1 MKYLFLLFALSS
13 CSANYHLRKAIAKDP
28 SILTAQSVTLVDT
41 VIIPSVRFDS
51 VYVTSPSDTITIEKE
66 RLRIKIIRQSDTL
79 IVSGECQTDTVIR
92 IKEVK
97 VPQIVYKEKENKV
110 VSLIAWL
117 ALVVALVYF
126 LRRVIDQVLS

>member
-1 MKYLFLLFALSS
+1 MKYLLLLFALSS

-41 VIIPSVRFDS
+41 VIVPSIHFDS

-97 VPQIVYKEKENKV
+97 IPQIIYKEKENKV

-126 LRRVIDQVLS
+126 LRRVVDRVLS

>member
-1 MKYLFLLFALSS
+1 MKYLFLLFAFSS

-79 IVSGECQTDTVIR
+79 IVSGQCQTDTVIR

-97 VPQIVYKEKENKV
+97 VPQIIYKEKENKV

>member
-1 MKYLFLLFALSS
+1 MKYLLLIFALSS

-28 SILTAQSVTLVDT
+28 SILTAQSVTIVDT

-66 RLRIKIIRQSDTL
+66 RLKIKIVRHLDTL
-79 IVSGECQTDTVIR
+79 TVSGECQTDTIIR
-92 IKEVK
+92 IKEIK
-97 VPQIVYKEKENKV
+97 VPQIVYKEKENKA

-117 ALVVALVYF
+117 ALVVAIVYC
-126 LRRVIDQVLS
+126 LLRVIDRVLS